1 MTDPQ
6 NRYGFMRS
14 VEADLLDQLLA
25 QIKVKFGEIR
35 MCEVGVFGAGTTR
48 GVYRWGK
55 ENDCPVF
62 ATGIDFEQYRP
73 NPTPDT
79 NYDFHASDSMDAWR
93 EITQK
98 YNFLFVDGCHCV
110 NHAMCDFLNYSPFV
124 EVGGYCLFHDTALP
138 TSLGKTEQEAWPQD
152 HSYAGKPSSIL
163 GVREGLTKLGLL
175 QGYRSDWRLIEEV
188 TSDSGL
194 MGMCLF
200 QKFNE
205 L

>member
-1 MTDPQ
+1 MDSMTA
-6 NRYGFMRS
+6 RYGFMRE
-14 VEADLLDQLLA
+14 VEADLMDKLLA
-25 QIKVKFGEIR
+25 QIKVQFGEIR

-73 NPTPDT
+73 NPTPDP

-93 EITQK
+93 DINVK

-124 EVGGYCLFHDTALP
+124 EVNGYCLFHDTALP
-138 TSLGKTEQEAWPQD
+138 SFDTKQEAWPQD
-152 HSYAGKPSSIL
+152 HSYAGKPSSVL
-163 GVREGLTKLGLL
+163 GVREGLLKLGLL
-175 QGYRSDWRLIEEV
+175 QGYRADWKLIEEV
-188 TSDSGL
+188 PSDTGL
-194 MGMCLF
+194 MGMILL
-200 QKFNE
+200 QKIKE